1 MGEERAQ
8 LEANKAAVRLFLESV
23 GRHDLDGIRN
33 ALAENVVQHY
43 AAPSNQTDDGKHDS
57 AAHSSLEAILEEIG
71 THFHGT
77 LHLQGPVPLTIQNVV
92 AEHTGRA

>member
-43 AAPSNQTDDGKHDS
+43 AAPSNQTDAGKHDS
-57 AAHSSLEAILEEIG
+57 AALSRREREEERRVG
-71 THFHGT
+71 KECVSTVRFRWSPY
-77 LHLQGPVPLTIQNVV
+77 HLKNNVHV
-92 AEHTGRA
+92 HIIE